1 MPVMDI
7 VRAAMA
13 IAEIALFAALSR
25 EIMRLRARGQRLDR
39 DVVEL
44 SRTLAAVQGWAAQ
57 ELRAVRGE
65 LNVARVNDS
74 AAEVMARRA
83 EAREAR
89 AASTASTA
97 QLPELDDDPDE
108 QRDTVAMP
116 APGTPTAPP
125 GDEDATSVFDR
136 PPPLYAARH
145 LTMRPPAPREP
156 LAHPDLIGCEDIED
170 EADHPYLAPDETT
183 PPRRGRAALLVPAFR
198 GPEPGGAA

>member
-7 VRAAMA
+7 VRAAIA
-13 IAEIALFAALSR
+13 IAEIALFFALSR
-25 EIMRLRARGQRLDR
+25 EIMRLRARGRRIDR

-44 SRTLAAVQGWAAQ
+44 SRTLATVQGWTAQ
-57 ELRAVRGE
+57 ELRTVRGE

-83 EAREAR
+83 EAREAG
-89 AASTASTA
+89 AASTA
-97 QLPELDDDPDE
+97 QPPELEDDPEE

-116 APGTPTAPP
+116 APETPDAPP
-125 GDEDATSVFDR
+125 DDEDATSIFDR
-136 PPPLYAARH
+136 EPPLYAARH
-145 LTMRPPAPREP
+145 RTMRPPAPLEP
-156 LAHPDLIGCEDIED
+156 LAHPDLIGCEDIDD

-198 GPEPGGAA
+198 GPEPGSAA

>member
-7 VRAAMA
+7 VRAAIA

-25 EIMRLRARGQRLDR
+25 EIMRLRARGRRIDR

-44 SRTLAAVQGWAAQ
+44 SRTLATVQGWTAQ
-57 ELRAVRGE
+57 ELRTVRGE

-89 AASTASTA
+89 AASTA
-97 QLPELDDDPDE
+97 QHPELEDDPEE

-125 GDEDATSVFDR
+125 DDEDATSIFDR
-136 PPPLYAARH
+136 EPPLYSSRH

-156 LAHPDLIGCEDIED
+156 LAHPDLIGCEDIDD
-170 EADHPYLAPDETT
+170 EPDHPYLAPDETT